1 MHINNSRKKFVTAAF
16 AAIAGAVALTGCQ
29 SPFTSAEPD
38 YEALESY
45 VFDEVNG
52 DFPSQISREVS
63 GVDCPRQ
70 ADTVTSGESFVCTV
84 DVDGHAVRVEVTAKN
99 EGLDF
104 NTLDMVYDL
113 GPAAQDFADQISNEV
128 EFPITLSCGEGLKVV
143 PIGDSFE
150 CTAADEYGDTRTIRI
165 TANPDGEFW
174 EVLD

>member
-1 MHINNSRKKFVTAAF
+1 MHTTNTRKKFVTAAF
-16 AAIAGAVALTGCQ
+16 VAIAGAVALTGCQ
-29 SPFTSAEPD
+29 SPFSSAEPD

-45 VFDEVNG
+45 ITDEIS
-52 DFPSQISREVS
+52 DDYSQIGRQAS

-70 ADTVTSGESFVCTV
+70 ADTVTSGESFLCTV
-84 DVDGHAVRVEVTAKN
+84 DLDGHGVRVEVTAKD

-113 GPAAQDFADQISNEV
+113 GPAAEAMAVEISNAV
-128 EFPITLSCGEGLKVV
+128 EFPVTLSCGDGLKVV

-150 CTAADEYGDTRTIRI
+150 CTATDEHGDTRTIRI
-165 TANPDGEFW
+165 TADPDGEFW

>member
-1 MHINNSRKKFVTAAF
+1 MHTIHSRKKFVTAAF

-29 SPFTSAEPD
+29 SPFSSAAPD

-45 VFDEVNG
+45 ITDELN
-52 DFPSQISREVS
+52 DDYSQLSRQVS

-70 ADTVTSGESFVCTV
+70 ADTVKSGESFLCTV
-84 DVDGHAVRVEVTAKN
+84 DLDGHDVRVEVTAKN
-99 EGLDF
+99 EGLAF
-104 NTLDMVYDL
+104 NTLDIVYDL
-113 GPAAQDFADQISNEV
+113 EPAAQAMAVEISNEV
-128 EFPITLSCGEGLKVV
+128 EFPVTLSCGEGLKVV

>member
-1 MHINNSRKKFVTAAF
+1 MHINNSRKKFVAAAF
-16 AAIAGAVALTGCQ
+16 AAIAGAVGLTGCQ

-45 VFDEVNG
+45 ISDEINDDYSSLIG
-52 DFPSQISREVS
+52 HQVS

-70 ADTVTSGESFVCTV
+70 ADTVTSGESFLCTV
-84 DVDGHAVRVEVTAKN
+84 DLDGHAVRVQVTAN
-99 EGLDF
+99 DEGLDF

-113 GPAAQDFADQISNEV
+113 GPAAEALAVEISNEV
-128 EFPITLSCGEGLKVV
+128 EFPVTLSCGDGLKVV